1 MRNKLLITIGALV
14 TAFQSLYVF
23 GTALGATGD
32 ESWSDLMY
40 QQLAWSVVLG
50 FFLAIF
56 LDHKSPSK
64 IWLVL
69 IPPAGFMAFMV
80 MGMIEAYAKGSTTIL
95 SELHWLRIPLA
106 IAVPAFLIPT
116 MTKALFG
123 KQVN

>member
-1 MRNKLLITIGALV
+1 MRNKFLITIGALV
-14 TAFQSLYVF
+14 TAFQSFYVF
-23 GTALGATGD
+23 GMALGATGD
-32 ESWSDLMY
+32 ESWSDLMF
-40 QQLAWSVVLG
+40 QQLAWSVLLG

-116 MTKALFG
+116 MTKAQFE
-123 KQVN
+123 KKSN

>member
-1 MRNKLLITIGALV
+1 M
-14 TAFQSLYVF
+14 TAVQSFYVF
-23 GTALGATGD
+23 GMALVATGD

-40 QQLAWSVVLG
+40 QQLAWSVLLG

-95 SELHWLRIPLA
+95 SESHWLRIPLA

-116 MTKALFG
+116 LAKAQFE
-123 KQVN
+123 KKSN